1 MGSLFPSLENIN
13 EKETSISPPSGGL
26 NVAFSTDEYNLSTFL
41 KKIQEGSISAPGIEY
56 EIGNHISKYC
66 DYDGFKNPE
75 TRKIYQQ
82 LWTNET
88 FVGMFFKIVS
98 EYKNIRDYVKR
109 FYNISICKISYD
121 YYVEIGRT
129 LVNDPVTKTLI
140 DIVKIININSILPL
154 TTMMEEIDAI
164 FIVMSR
170 YSSFNIEECI
180 RRVNEFIMRLGYD
193 FSPKQII
200 DIYSHLYES
209 FGIVFNVTATQIYN
223 LDTLNSTEL
232 SNYYNINS
240 AILIIVNSM
249 TTQDIFKVLNGY
261 ANYVA
266 VFNKQTRFDIKKISS
281 EYNRIIPV
289 LNQLIID
296 GVVFR

>member
-1 MGSLFPSLENIN
+1 
-13 EKETSISPPSGGL
+13 
-26 NVAFSTDEYNLSTFL
+26 
-41 KKIQEGSISAPGIEY
+41 
-56 EIGNHISKYC
+56 
-66 DYDGFKNPE
+66 
-75 TRKIYQQ
+75 
-82 LWTNET
+82 
-88 FVGMFFKIVS
+88 
-98 EYKNIRDYVKR
+98 
-109 FYNISICKISYD
+109 
-121 YYVEIGRT
+121 
-129 LVNDPVTKTLI
+129 
-140 DIVKIININSILPL
+140 
-154 TTMMEEIDAI
+154 
-164 FIVMSR
+164 MSR

-180 RRVNEFIMRLGYD
+180 RRVNEFIMILGYD

>member
-1 MGSLFPSLENIN
+1 MGLFPSLETIHDD
-13 EKETSISPPSGGL
+13 EIQTPPSGL
-26 NVAFSTDEYNLSTFL
+26 NITFSTDEYNLTTFL
-41 KKIQEGSISAPGIEY
+41 KKIQEGSISAPGLEY

-75 TRKIYQQ
+75 TRKIYQK

-88 FVGMFFKIVS
+88 FVRMFFKIIS
-98 EYKNIRDYVKR
+98 EYKEIRDYVKR
-109 FYNISICKISYD
+109 FYNISICKIAYD

-129 LVNDPVTKTLI
+129 LENDPITKVLI
-140 DIVKIININSILPL
+140 DIVRLLNINSILPL
-154 TTMMEEIDAI
+154 TVMVEEIDAI

-180 RRVNEFIMRLGYD
+180 RRVNEFILRLGYD

-200 DIYSHLYES
+200 DIYSYLYES
-209 FGIVFNVTATQIYN
+209 FGIVFNVTATQVYDIRA
-223 LDTLNSTEL
+223 LNTIEI
-232 SNYYNINS
+232 SNYYHMNT
-240 AILIIVNSM
+240 AIMVIVNSM
-249 TTQDIFKVLNGY
+249 TTNDIYKVLNGY

-266 VFNKQTRFDIKKISS
+266 VFNKETRFDIKKVASD
-281 EYNRIIPV
+281 YDRILPV

-296 GVVFR
+296 GVEFR